1 MRKLKRRILS
11 GILSAAMLFTMLP
24 AASLTAY
31 AEDANSTAIVETA
44 ASEEAAEA
52 NEEPETAPEAE
63 AASQESA
70 GSEETPAEEASQ
82 EETEEEPAADET
94 AAEEPA
100 ESEAAASEPAEEE
113 AAASEEAAEAKAGG
127 DFEEAFESEEDMS
140 LTALQEDEEL
150 TVAASTV
157 TRELTKTKTV
167 TLNNDG
173 TYNLSLAV
181 SGAVES
187 QSSTAAVD
195 ILLIVDTSGSMGYEL
210 GSDRE
215 PYRGGKTRLDNV
227 RDAVVT
233 LTNSISENKNIDAR
247 YSIVTF
253 ATKASVQRNWTNN
266 ANDVSNTMRQLRADG
281 GTNYQAGIYAGK
293 QQLQSARNNA
303 QTVVIFLTDGVP
315 TYRGTGNQIDGNG
328 QNDDNDWLGNRKDD
342 NINAAVSEIGS
353 MGCTSFYAI
362 GAGDTFADA
371 GSRAY
376 KNLESLC
383 TAVNNTDTAA
393 TYSATDTDSLNRIF
407 ARIAAET
414 TTILCSKVTV
424 TDPLSSNVNVV
435 ANAEGT
441 PTKLTV
447 TVTDE
452 NGKTVKSGSFSV
464 TMDASSFNAEGGI
477 ITASVENKTVKLSFP
492 ENYVLEPGYTYTVT
506 TTIKATEAAYENY
519 RKNNNAYPNTGDA
532 GTGTYAK
539 QSGLYSNDS
548 AVVTYSYKG
557 ENKSEAFSKPVV
569 QIDPGKLVITKTVK
583 GLSGSDLTA
592 LKDSLQFTVNL
603 NWTGDN
609 NEAKSKNET
618 VTLSQF
624 TKGEDGVY
632 TYTIAGLSPDT
643 KYTVTESGETVKG
656 YTVDKTSSNN
666 ANETIAKGETQTA
679 GFTNTYT
686 PEKISVQVNKVWS
699 DGENQDGK
707 RPESVTVKLLAGG
720 QATGKTVTLN
730 DENSWTASF
739 TDLNKYANGTEIQY
753 TVSEDSVEGYT
764 AAVTGSAAVGYTITN
779 SHTPETT
786 SVTVTKKWSD
796 ADNQD
801 GLRPESVAVTLYAD
815 GISTDKTL
823 TLNAENNWQGSFTG
837 LAVNKGGT
845 AIKYTVKETAVKGY
859 TSAITGDA
867 AQGYVITNTHTP
879 ETISVSGTKTWNDA
893 NNQDGKRPESIT
905 VNLLADGQQVRTQ
918 TVTASADGSWSYT
931 FDNLAKFANGQQIT
945 YTVQEAAVEGYTSAV
960 DGYNLTNTHKTEK
973 ITVSG
978 HKFWSDDDN
987 KDGKRPDSITVNLL
1001 ANGEKVASKTVTA
1014 GDNWSYSFADL
1025 DKYKNGREIA
1035 YTITENAVAGYTT
1048 QVDGYNLTNIYVPE
1062 KKSDG
1067 GSDSSHTYAN
1077 YTVKKIWQDNG
1088 TTRPASVDINLYRT
1102 GGEYVETVTL
1112 TEANG
1117 WSYTWNLDE
1126 SYQYAVSE
1134 SNIPNGYIV
1143 SYTVE
1148 GNTMYVTNTYSSYGS
1163 TAAVSTPASSTP
1175 KTGDSSNLALW
1186 AAVMA
1191 GAMGVLA
1198 VVLVRRKRNH

>member
-1 MRKLKRRILS
+1 MQKLKRRILS

-31 AEDANSTAIVETA
+31 AEDAAGTAIVETA
-44 ASEEAAEA
+44 ASEEATEA

-94 AAEEPA
+94 AEEEPA
-100 ESEAAASEPAEEE
+100 ESEAAESEPAEEE
-113 AAASEEAAEAKAGG
+113 AAASEETAEAKAGG
-127 DFEEAFESEEDMS
+127 DFEEAFESEEDID

-167 TLNNDG
+167 TQNDDG
-173 TYNLSLAV
+173 TYDLSLAV

-210 GSDRE
+210 GSDRK

-227 RDAVVT
+227 RDAVAT

-253 ATKASVQRNWTNN
+253 ATKASVQRNWINN
-266 ANDVSNTMRQLRADG
+266 ANDVSSTMNSLRADG

-293 QQLQSARNNA
+293 QQLQSARDNA

-315 TYRGTGNQIDGNG
+315 TYRGTGDQIVGNG
-328 QNDDNDWLGNRKDD
+328 NNDDGDWWGGKDS
-342 NINAAVSEIGS
+342 NINAAVGEIKG

-362 GAGDTFADA
+362 GAGNTFANAD
-371 GSRAY
+371 SRAY

-383 TAVNNTDTAA
+383 KAVNNTDTAA
-393 TYSATDTDSLNRIF
+393 TYSATDTDSLNQIF

-435 ANAEGT
+435 ANADGT
-441 PTKLTV
+441 PTELTV

-452 NGKTVKSGSFSV
+452 NGEPVESGSPSV
-464 TMDASSFNAEGGI
+464 TMDASGFNENGGT
-477 ITASVENKTVKLSFP
+477 ITASVESKTVKLSFP

-519 RKNNNAYPNTGDA
+519 RNNNNAYPNKGDA
-532 GTGTYAK
+532 GTGTYAE
-539 QSGLYSNDS
+539 QPGLYSNDS

-592 LKDSLQFTVNL
+592 LKDGLKFAVDLS
-603 NWTGDN
+603 WTGDN
-609 NEAKSKNET
+609 NEAKRKNET

-624 TKGEDGVY
+624 TEGDDGVY

-656 YTVDKTSSNN
+656 YTAAETSSNN
-666 ANETIAKGETQTA
+666 ANVTIAKGDTQTA
-679 GFTNTYT
+679 AFTNTYT
-686 PEKISVQVNKVWS
+686 PEKTSVQVNKVWS

-720 QATGKTVTLN
+720 QTTGKTVTLN
-730 DENSWTASF
+730 AENSWTASF

-764 AAVTGSAAVGYTITN
+764 AAVTGNAAVGYTITN
-779 SHTPETT
+779 SYTPETT
-786 SVTVTKKWSD
+786 
-796 ADNQD
+796 
-801 GLRPESVAVTLYAD
+801 
-815 GISTDKTL
+815 
-823 TLNAENNWQGSFTG
+823 
-837 LAVNKGGT
+837 
-845 AIKYTVKETAVKGY
+845 
-859 TSAITGDA
+859 
-867 AQGYVITNTHTP
+867 
-879 ETISVSGTKTWNDA
+879 SVSGTKTWNDA
-893 NNQDGKRPESIT
+893 DNQDGKRPESIT
-905 VNLLADGQQVRTQ
+905 VNLLADGQQVSTQ
-918 TVTASADGSWSYT
+918 TVTAGADGSWSYT

-1067 GSDSSHTYAN
+1067 GSDSSHTYAD

-1134 SNIPNGYIV
+1134 SNIPSGYIV